1 MKKIIFIIFF
11 LAISFSYLSA
21 QVNMEIGNNL
31 LVETTGGLSVQ
42 LSGDLIETGTGYLK
56 GVVTSGPRTG
66 VTGFAGLTLS
76 SGFTGDITR
85 TTGSSYTK
93 GNGEGTNF
101 KRYYELNNTSG
112 SGISTTCN
120 IAFVA
125 SGTNDE
131 SLGMNGP
138 FFEYTYQSGWKGY
151 GDGSTGS
158 TVSASSVVIPT
169 GSSDLVISEGTG
181 VAAKIFLQGPYNA
194 SNNNMNTTLNAD
206 VPLTSPYP
214 EDSRTA
220 SAKPA
225 AAVDWVL
232 VQLRDQTT
240 PSTVIGSR
248 AAFLKA
254 DGTLIE
260 DDGTAGIGIK
270 AAPGDYYIS
279 IKHRNHLAV
288 MTSAVQAGL
297 TWGTSP

>member
-1 MKKIIFIIFF
+1 MKKIIFIIFSVVV
-11 LAISFSYLSA
+11 SFSSLSA
-21 QVNMEIGNNL
+21 QLKMEIGNNM
-31 LVETTGGLSVQ
+31 LVETTGGVYITGASDVV
-42 LSGDLIETGTGYLK
+42 ETGTGYLK
-56 GVVTSGPRTG
+56 GVIESSSLSSATQ
-66 VTGFAGLTLS
+66 FAGLTLS
-76 SGFTGDITR
+76 TGFTGTIKR
-85 TTGSSYTK
+85 TTGTAYAK

-112 SGISTTCN
+112 SGISATCN
-120 IAFVA
+120 IDFVA
-125 SGTNDE
+125 SGANDE

-158 TVSASSVVIPT
+158 TVSASAVVIPS

-206 VPLTSPYP
+206 VPLTSPYS
-214 EDSRTA
+214 EDARTA

-240 PSTVIGSR
+240 PSTIIGSR

-288 MTSAVQAGL
+288 MTSAVQTGL